1 MNMRAWV
8 QILPGSDGGPAR
20 GSRVLER
27 PLLPGGVA
35 SLLLLTIAFGC
46 QPPPDHAESAADA
59 QGPEA
64 LVARWVEMWN
74 SYDLDQV
81 RELFLDDERLT
92 YFSSEREGVIRG
104 MDALLEHH
112 RGFGFLPGGDERD
125 SRLWVEGLRADL
137 LEEVAVLTG
146 IWYFQPSPEGEM
158 EPEAEMEPDAET
170 EPGTDPQRGPVT
182 FVCVKD
188 GGGWRFT
195 HMNFSEYLPPE
206 SS

>member
-1 MNMRAWV
+1 
-8 QILPGSDGGPAR
+8 
-20 GSRVLER
+20 
-27 PLLPGGVA
+27 VA
-35 SLLLLTIAFGC
+35 SLLLFTIASGC
-46 QPPPDHAESAADA
+46 QPPSEHAESAADTL
-59 QGPEA
+59 GPEA

-137 LEEVAVLTG
+137 LGEVAVLTG
-146 IWYFQPSPEGEM
+146 IWYFQSSPEAEM
-158 EPEAEMEPDAET
+158 EPEAEAEA
-170 EPGTDPQRGPVT
+170 ETDPQRGPVT

-195 HMNFSEYLPPE
+195 HMNFSEYPPPE